1 MTARSQEII
10 IEVVGMSSDADVAM
24 LSATLRDLA
33 GVSAASASIAE
44 SSAIVT
50 ADPTVATPDLL
61 RGAVVAAGFTPGEL
75 RFPE

>member
-10 IEVVGMSSDADVAM
+10 IEVDGMRSDADVAM
-24 LSATLRDLA
+24 LSAALHDLA
-33 GVSAASASIAE
+33 GVSAASASLAE
-44 SSAIVT
+44 SLATVT

-61 RGAVVAAGFTPGEL
+61 LAAVVAAGFTPREL